1 MTAIGCDYNPEDVAL
16 WHVQAVG
23 DADDLLASRFVC
35 DGHLDSAKGVV
46 GHGGREYRVTAL
58 ADDVELTPA
67 EKFARFHESN
77 PAVYQV
83 MVGLAREWVARTG
96 HRKLG
101 INSLVERVRWEI
113 AMRTNDPD
121 FKINNNLAPWY
132 SRMIMKQEPDLDGLF
147 ELRKSIADE
156 WAAAA

>member
-1 MTAIGCDYNPEDVAL
+1 MNITCDYNAADVAV

-35 DGHLDSAKGVV
+35 GLHLDPAKDVV

-58 ADDVELTPA
+58 DGDVELTPA
-67 EKFARFHESN
+67 EKFTRFHESN

-83 MVGLAREWVARTG
+83 MVGLAREWVSRTG
-96 HRKLG
+96 RQKLG

-113 AMRTNDPD
+113 AMKTNDPD
-121 FKINNNLAPWY
+121 FKINNNLAPFY
-132 SRMIMKQEPDLDGLF
+132 SRMIMRQEPDLADLF